1 MPWRECSV
9 MDERMQFVASRRGDG
24 GTLREFGISRKTR
37 SSSAI
42 RNAAFG
48 VIQACSALK
57 LATHLATRFL
67 SGRSSRKPIA
77 YGAPYYPSR
86 RRDLNFR
93 SIHSEH
99 STMLDGSR

>member
-1 MPWRECSV
+1 
-9 MDERMQFVASRRGDG
+9 MDERMQFVARRLAGEAMAE
-24 GTLREFGISRKTR
+24 LCREFGISRKTGYKIFER
-37 SSSAI
+37 YQECSI
-42 RNAAFG
+42 RG
-48 VIQACSALK
+48 IQACSALK

-86 RRDLNFR
+86 RRDLNFC

-99 STMLDGSR
+99 RTMLDGRR